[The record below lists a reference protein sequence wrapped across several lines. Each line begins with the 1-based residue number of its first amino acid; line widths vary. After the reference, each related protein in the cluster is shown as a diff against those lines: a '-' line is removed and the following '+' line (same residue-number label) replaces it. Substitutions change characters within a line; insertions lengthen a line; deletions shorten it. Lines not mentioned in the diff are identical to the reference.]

1 MEATEKK
8 STRRQETKPG
18 MVSMCPWKAG
28 RVRTI
33 KNEEKNV
40 KVPVFY
46 RLRIKCEGSE
56 QVEKIQGLWEH

>member
-1 MEATEKK
+1 M
-8 STRRQETKPG
+8 
-18 MVSMCPWKAG
+18 
-28 RVRTI
+28 I
-33 KNEEKNV
+33 